1 MKRKTKYDTPIRIT
15 CAALFGV
22 FSFLYISLL
31 QGEQLALV
39 QDYLAQGKTSNNT
52 FVTALLITLLLM
64 LVQFLLNRL
73 GKLHGR
79 YEALSYLPSCVLL
92 ALITKVDSTLSYS
105 LVQWI
110 VAVVV
115 VVALCVLFVWLN
127 RNTLES
133 RDTKFLG
140 LLIPNLGV
148 LTALFVFTGWYGN
161 NAPANSMELA
171 AWKYTHSGN
180 YDKVLEVGKRSDDYN
195 HRLTALRNLALA
207 KTGQLGSKLFAYPQ
221 PYGSEGLM
229 VNRYNVQTPSYGAQ
243 EYYDALGA
251 HPYGGENAE
260 AFYKRMMVKTD
271 SAIYLDMYLSAL
283 LLDKD
288 LDAFVE
294 YTAKEYTAE
303 SIISAPKHYQEA
315 YMVYNEQHPFTP
327 VPVSADGA
335 VAQRYREYLALRA
348 ANAGNPDVMRTLCR
362 RQFGN
367 TYWYYYDF
375 VK

>member
-1 MKRKTKYDTPIRIT
+1 
-15 CAALFGV
+15 
-22 FSFLYISLL
+22 
-31 QGEQLALV
+31 
-39 QDYLAQGKTSNNT
+39 
-52 FVTALLITLLLM
+52 
-64 LVQFLLNRL
+64 
-73 GKLHGR
+73 
-79 YEALSYLPSCVLL
+79 
-92 ALITKVDSTLSYS
+92 
-105 LVQWI
+105 
-110 VAVVV
+110 
-115 VVALCVLFVWLN
+115 
-127 RNTLES
+127 
-133 RDTKFLG
+133 
-140 LLIPNLGV
+140 
-148 LTALFVFTGWYGN
+148 
-161 NAPANSMELA
+161 MELA
-171 AWKYTHSGN
+171 AWKYTHSGK

-271 SAIYLDMYLSAL
+271 SAIYRDMYLSAL

-288 LDAFVE
+288 LTTFVAQTAQSIADA
-294 YTAKEYTAE
+294 
-303 SIISAPKHYQEA
+303 PQHHQEA

-327 VPVSADGA
+327 VPVPADGA

-348 ANAGNPDVMRTLCR
+348 ANASNPAMMRNLCK

-375 VK
+375 VN